1 MNIANFNIDEHY
13 VSADRINAG
22 SFTRLKDFEE
32 CPLRAWLKYSAKV
45 PEPAPPVGK
54 ETPLDRGTRVHKDA
68 ELYVKG
74 QKPIT
79 TELTAF
85 EQELYGLH
93 QVFLE
98 TPENISLEEM
108 WCFDEDLKPVAWNDW
123 DNTWLRVKQDAV
135 VRNPHASTL
144 VCIDFKGFPV
154 NTEIPTPNG
163 FWPIGK
169 LSVGDEVFGS
179 DGLPYPIVGMSPVT
193 ERECYEITFDDG
205 VTVECDDQHLWTMR
219 DGSIKQVT
227 DLQVKDQIPM
237 AEPVQYPE
245 ADLPIDPYVFGIW
258 LADGKHTSGEI
269 TKPDEFIWDEIK
281 RRGYEIG
288 DNYSAENGKCRA
300 HTVKGIRGHL
310 NDLGVLGDKHI
321 PDLYLE
327 ASIDQ
332 RIDLL
337 RGIMDG
343 DGYANPKRKQAVLST
358 TKPKFALS
366 VGQLVRSLGLRVNLA
381 AANGHG
387 FGKDVEFYPVSFR
400 PFRFNP
406 FLLPRKAS
414 IFKGYLSPGESK
426 RRQIEKIERKPI
438 KQTVCISVASP
449 DHTFLCTR
457 DYIVTHNT
465 GKKKGNEIK
474 HNDQLRLA
482 AVAAYH
488 KYGNDYQQY
497 TLENWYTDQDD
508 LVSIDMTVE
517 DIAGLTEGYVKRLL
531 ALTTAVQFE
540 PRPNTN
546 VCRFCPYKTGK
557 INKDQV
563 GSGHCSLN
571 PC

>member
-144 VCIDFKGFPV
+144 VCIDFK
-154 NTEIPTPNG
+154 
-163 FWPIGK
+163 
-169 LSVGDEVFGS
+169 
-179 DGLPYPIVGMSPVT
+179 
-193 ERECYEITFDDG
+193 
-205 VTVECDDQHLWTMR
+205 
-219 DGSIKQVT
+219 
-227 DLQVKDQIPM
+227 
-237 AEPVQYPE
+237 
-245 ADLPIDPYVFGIW
+245 
-258 LADGKHTSGEI
+258 
-269 TKPDEFIWDEIK
+269 
-281 RRGYEIG
+281 
-288 DNYSAENGKCRA
+288 
-300 HTVKGIRGHL
+300 
-310 NDLGVLGDKHI
+310 
-321 PDLYLE
+321 
-327 ASIDQ
+327 
-332 RIDLL
+332 
-337 RGIMDG
+337 
-343 DGYANPKRKQAVLST
+343 
-358 TKPKFALS
+358 
-366 VGQLVRSLGLRVNLA
+366 
-381 AANGHG
+381 
-387 FGKDVEFYPVSFR
+387 
-400 PFRFNP
+400 
-406 FLLPRKAS
+406 
-414 IFKGYLSPGESK
+414 
-426 RRQIEKIERKPI
+426 
-438 KQTVCISVASP
+438 
-449 DHTFLCTR
+449 
-457 DYIVTHNT
+457 T

-508 LVSIDMTVE
+508 LVSIDMTAE